1 MNYYFEV
8 NNKED
13 AEKTK
18 RMLEKRGFIVPDIL
32 GQNILYFAVGGQ
44 VYGIPNADT
53 ERYKPLA
60 DYIKSH
66 SDITE
71 LVLDAEP
78 QFKKGQILVNTQTGK
93 KVVVACFMEKQ
104 RTYICIEYIGC
115 GDVAFPIE
123 DEAEWVYVG
132 ELPKYQAGWSI
143 QKDGVVFDISVV
155 DINQLQYLC
164 KTHDNNRYDYIIPF
178 RVQDKYRLVP
188 SFSVGQIVRH
198 KESANGYY
206 VEITEVLANTYNVVD
221 NDGIP
226 NAFPIEDQ
234 YNWELIPQSFKV
246 GDPVIFNG
254 GLYMVSGVDKRVS
267 RRKAKRGE
275 YVLTLADGLK
285 VGENL
290 VRRATKENIENF
302 TRLLNNG

>member
-8 NNKED
+8 KNKED

-44 VYGIPNADT
+44 VYGIHNADT

-78 QFKKGQILVNTQTGK
+78 QFKKGQILVNKQTGK
-93 KVVVACFMEKQ
+93 EVVVFVFIEEQ
-104 RTYICIEYIGC
+104 RTYICTEYFGC
-115 GDVAFPIE
+115 GALTFPIE
-123 DEAEWVYVG
+123 DEAEWAYVG
-132 ELPKYQAGWSI
+132 ELPKYQAGQSI
-143 QKDGVVFDISVV
+143 QKDGEVYCISVV
-155 DINQLQYLC
+155 DVSQHHYLC
-164 KTHDNNRYDYIIPF
+164 KCKDGEYIIPF
-178 RVQDKYRLVP
+178 RLQDEYRLAP
-188 SFSVGQIVRH
+188 RFRVGQKVRH
-198 KESANGYY
+198 KDSADGYY
-206 VEITEVLANTYNVVD
+206 VEITEVHDYIYNVLD
-221 NDGIP
+221 SNGMP
-226 NAFPIEDQ
+226 YAFSVEDQ
-234 YNWELIPQSFKV
+234 DNWELVPQSFKV

-290 VRRATKENIENF
+290 VRMATKEDIENF

>member
-44 VYGIPNADT
+44 VYGIHNADT

-78 QFKKGQILVNTQTGK
+78 QFKKGQILVNKQTGK
-93 KVVVACFMEKQ
+93 EVVVFVFIEEQ
-104 RTYICIEYIGC
+104 RTYICTEYFGC
-115 GDVAFPIE
+115 GALTFPIE
-123 DEAEWVYVG
+123 DEAEWAYVG
-132 ELPKYQAGWSI
+132 ELPKYQAGQSI
-143 QKDGVVFDISVV
+143 QKDGEVYGISVV
-155 DINQLQYLC
+155 DVSQHHYLC
-164 KTHDNNRYDYIIPF
+164 KCKDGEYIIPF
-178 RVQDKYRLVP
+178 RLQDEYRLAP
-188 SFSVGQIVRH
+188 RFRVGQKVRH
-198 KESANGYY
+198 KDSADGYY
-206 VEITEVLANTYNVVD
+206 VEITEVHDYIYNVLD
-221 NDGIP
+221 SNGMP
-226 NAFPIEDQ
+226 YAFSVEDQ
-234 YNWELIPQSFKV
+234 DNWELVPQSFKV

-275 YVLTLADGLK
+275 YVLTLTDGLK

-290 VRRATKENIENF
+290 VRMATKEDIENF

>member
-13 AEKTK
+13 AKKTK
-18 RMLEKRGFIVPDIL
+18 RVLEKRGFIVPDIL

-44 VYGIPNADT
+44 VYGIQNADT
-53 ERYKPLA
+53 ERYRPLA

-66 SDITE
+66 SDIME
-71 LVLDAEP
+71 LILDAEP
-78 QFKKGQILVNTQTGK
+78 KFKRGEILVNKQTGK
-93 KVVVACFMEKQ
+93 EVVVACFMEEQ
-104 RTYICIEYIGC
+104 RTYICTENIGC
-115 GDVAFPIE
+115 GALTFPIE
-123 DEAEWVYVG
+123 DEAEWAYVG

-143 QKDGVVFDISVV
+143 QKDGEVFDISVV
-155 DINQLQYLC
+155 DVNHYQYLC
-164 KTHDNNRYDYIIPF
+164 KTHDKNGYGYIIPF
-178 RVQDKYRLVP
+178 RVQDEYTLAP
-188 SFSVGQIVRH
+188 IFSVGQKVRQ
-198 KESANGYY
+198 KESADGYY
-206 VEITEVLANTYNVVD
+206 VEITEVLAKTYNVLD
-221 NDGIP
+221 SDGIP

-234 YNWELIPQSFKV
+234 YNWELIQSLKV
-246 GDPVIFNG
+246 GEPVIFNG
-254 GLYMVSGVDKRVS
+254 GLYRVLDINKRVS

>member
-13 AEKTK
+13 AEKAK
-18 RMLEKRGFIVPDIL
+18 LMLEKRGFIVPDIL
-32 GQNILYFAVGGQ
+32 VCHVLYFAVGGQ

-53 ERYKPLA
+53 KRYKPFA

-78 QFKKGQILVNTQTGK
+78 KFKRGQILVNMQTGK
-93 KVVVACFMEKQ
+93 KVVVACFMEEQ
-104 RTYICIEYIGC
+104 RTYICTEHIGC
-115 GDVAFPIE
+115 GALTFPIE
-123 DEAEWVYVG
+123 DEAEWAYVS

-143 QKDGVVFDISVV
+143 QKDGEVFDISVV
-155 DINQLQYLC
+155 DVNQHQYLC
-164 KTHDNNRYDYIIPF
+164 KTHDKNKWDYIIPF
-178 RVQDKYRLVP
+178 RVQDEYTLAP
-188 SFSVGQIVRH
+188 IFSVGQKVRH
-198 KESANGYY
+198 KESADGYY
-206 VEITEVLANTYNVVD
+206 VEITEVLAKTYNVLD
-221 NDGIP
+221 SDGIP

-234 YNWELIPQSFKV
+234 YNWRLVQPFKV
-246 GDPVIFNG
+246 GDPVIFNE
-254 GLYMVSGVDKRVS
+254 GLYRVLDISKRVS

-275 YVLTLADGLK
+275 WVLTLAEGLK
-285 VGENL
+285 VGVNL
-290 VRRATKENIENF
+290 VRRATTEGIENV

>member
-1 MNYYFEV
+1 MNYYFEA

-13 AEKTK
+13 AEKAK

-44 VYGIPNADT
+44 VYGLYNADT

-78 QFKKGQILVNTQTGK
+78 QFKKAQILVNKQTGD
-93 KVVVACFMEKQ
+93 KVVVSHFVEEL
-104 RTYICIEYIGC
+104 RIYICTKYIGC
-115 GDVAFPIE
+115 GALTFPIE
-123 DEAEWVYVG
+123 DEAEWAYVG
-132 ELPKYQAGWSI
+132 ELPKYREGQSI
-143 QKDGVVFDISVV
+143 QKDGKVFDISVV
-155 DINQLQYLC
+155 DVRHHNYLC
-164 KTHDNNRYDYIIPF
+164 KCKDGEYAIPF
-178 RVQDKYRLVP
+178 RVQDEYTLAP
-188 SFSVGQIVRH
+188 IFSVGQKVRH
-198 KESANGYY
+198 KESPVGYY
-206 VEITEVLANTYNVVD
+206 VEITEVHDYTYNVLD
-221 NDGIP
+221 SNGMP
-226 NAFPIEDQ
+226 YAFSVEDQ
-234 YNWELIPQSFKV
+234 DNWELVSQSFKV

-254 GLYMVSGVDKRVS
+254 GLYRVLDVNKRVS

-290 VRRATKENIENF
+290 VRIATKENIENF

>member
-1 MNYYFEV
+1 MNYYFEAK
-8 NNKED
+8 NKED

-60 DYIKSH
+60 DYLKSH
-66 SDITE
+66 SDMTE
-71 LVLDAEP
+71 LVLDAVP
-78 QFKKGQILVNTQTGK
+78 QFKKGQILVNKQTGK
-93 KVVVACFMEKQ
+93 KVVVFVFIEEQ
-104 RTYICIEYIGC
+104 RIYICTEYFGC
-115 GDVAFPIE
+115 GALTFPIE
-123 DEAEWVYVG
+123 DEAEWAYIG
-132 ELPKYQAGWSI
+132 ELPKYQAGQSI
-143 QKDGVVFDISVV
+143 QKDGEVFDISVV
-155 DINQLQYLC
+155 DVSQHHYLC
-164 KTHDNNRYDYIIPF
+164 KCKDGEYIIPF
-178 RVQDKYRLVP
+178 RVQDEYTLAP
-188 SFSVGQIVRH
+188 IFSVGQKVRH
-198 KESANGYY
+198 KDSADGYY
-206 VEITEVLANTYNVVD
+206 VEITEVHDYIYNVLD
-221 NDGIP
+221 SNGMP
-226 NAFPIEDQ
+226 YAFSVEDQ
-234 YNWELIPQSFKV
+234 DNWELVPQSFKV

-290 VRRATKENIENF
+290 VCKATKENIENF

>member
-8 NNKED
+8 KNKED
-13 AEKTK
+13 AEKVK
-18 RMLEKRGFIVPDIL
+18 LMLEKRGFIVPDIL

-44 VYGIPNADT
+44 VYGIYNADT

-78 QFKKGQILVNTQTGK
+78 QFKKGQILVNKQTGK
-93 KVVVACFMEKQ
+93 EVVVFVFIEEQ
-104 RTYICIEYIGC
+104 RTYICTEYFGC
-115 GDVAFPIE
+115 GALTFPIE
-123 DEAEWVYVG
+123 DEAEWAYVG
-132 ELPKYQAGWSI
+132 ELPKYQAGQSI
-143 QKDGVVFDISVV
+143 QKDGEVFDISVV
-155 DINQLQYLC
+155 DVSQHHYLC
-164 KTHDNNRYDYIIPF
+164 KCKDGEYIIPF
-178 RVQDKYRLVP
+178 RLQDEYRLAP
-188 SFSVGQIVRH
+188 RFRVGQKVRH
-198 KESANGYY
+198 KDSADGYY
-206 VEITEVLANTYNVVD
+206 VEITEVHDYIYNVLD
-221 NDGIP
+221 SNGMP
-226 NAFPIEDQ
+226 YAFSVEDQ
-234 YNWELIPQSFKV
+234 DNWELVPQSFKV

-254 GLYMVSGVDKRVS
+254 GLYKVSGVDKRVS
-267 RRKAKRGE
+267 RRKAKCGE

-290 VRRATKENIENF
+290 VRMATKENIEYF

>member
-8 NNKED
+8 KNKED

-44 VYGIPNADT
+44 VYGIHNADT

-78 QFKKGQILVNTQTGK
+78 QFKKGQILVNKQTGK
-93 KVVVACFMEKQ
+93 EVVVFVFIEEQ
-104 RTYICIEYIGC
+104 RTYICTEYFGC
-115 GDVAFPIE
+115 GALTFPIE
-123 DEAEWVYVG
+123 DEAEWAYIG

-143 QKDGVVFDISVV
+143 QKDGEVFDISVV
-155 DINQLQYLC
+155 DVRQHHYLC
-164 KTHDNNRYDYIIPF
+164 KCKDGEYIIPF
-178 RVQDKYRLVP
+178 GVQDEYTLAP
-188 SFSVGQIVRH
+188 LFYVGQKVQH
-198 KESANGYY
+198 KDSADGYY
-206 VEITEVLANTYNVVD
+206 VEITEVLSDSYNVVD
-221 NDGIP
+221 SDGLP
-226 NAFPIEDQ
+226 NSFPIEEQ
-234 YNWELIPQSFKV
+234 YNWSLIPQPIPYMV

-254 GLYMVSGVDKRVS
+254 GLYRVLDVNKRVS

-275 YVLTLADGLK
+275 NVLTLADGLK

-290 VRRATKENIENF
+290 VRKATKENIENF

>member
-8 NNKED
+8 KNKED

-44 VYGIPNADT
+44 VYGIHNADT

-78 QFKKGQILVNTQTGK
+78 QFKKGQILVNKQTGK
-93 KVVVACFMEKQ
+93 EVVVFVFIEEQ
-104 RTYICIEYIGC
+104 RIYICTEYFGC
-115 GDVAFPIE
+115 GALTFPIE
-123 DEAEWVYVG
+123 DEAEWAYVG
-132 ELPKYQAGWSI
+132 ELPKYQAGQSI
-143 QKDGVVFDISVV
+143 QKDGEVFDISVV
-155 DINQLQYLC
+155 DVSQHHYLC
-164 KTHDNNRYDYIIPF
+164 KCKDAEYIIPF
-178 RVQDKYRLVP
+178 RLQDEYRLAP
-188 SFSVGQIVRH
+188 RFRVGQKVRH
-198 KESANGYY
+198 KDSADGYY
-206 VEITEVLANTYNVVD
+206 VEITEVHDYIYNVLD
-221 NDGIP
+221 SNGMP
-226 NAFPIEDQ
+226 YAFSVEDQ
-234 YNWELIPQSFKV
+234 DNWELVPQSFKV

-254 GLYMVSGVDKRVS
+254 GLYWVSGVDKRVS

-275 YVLTLADGLK
+275 FVLTLADGLK

-290 VRRATKENIENF
+290 VRMATKEDLEGFIS
-302 TRLLNNG
+302 LLNNG

>member
-8 NNKED
+8 KNKED

-44 VYGIPNADT
+44 VYGMYNADT

-78 QFKKGQILVNTQTGK
+78 QFKKGQILVNKQTGK
-93 KVVVACFMEKQ
+93 EVVVFVFIEEQ
-104 RTYICIEYIGC
+104 RIYICTEYFGC
-115 GDVAFPIE
+115 GALTFPIE
-123 DEAEWVYVG
+123 DEAEWAYIG
-132 ELPKYQAGWSI
+132 ELPKYQAGQSI
-143 QKDGVVFDISVV
+143 QKDGEVFDISVV
-155 DINQLQYLC
+155 DVRQHHYLC
-164 KTHDNNRYDYIIPF
+164 KCKDGEYIIPF
-178 RVQDKYRLVP
+178 RLQDEYRLAP
-188 SFSVGQIVRH
+188 IFSVGQKVRH
-198 KESANGYY
+198 KDSADGYY
-206 VEITEVLANTYNVVD
+206 VEITEVHDYIYNVLD
-221 NDGIP
+221 SNGMP
-226 NAFPIEDQ
+226 YAFSVEDQ
-234 YNWELIPQSFKV
+234 DNWELVPQSFKV

-254 GLYMVSGVDKRVS
+254 GLYKVSGVDKRVS
-267 RRKAKRGE
+267 RRKAKNGE

-285 VGENL
+285 VGDNL
-290 VRRATKENIENF
+290 VRMATKENIEYF